1 MNKKMILHI
10 IGRLLQIEALLLLLP
25 MLIGLGYGDD
35 SVAAFMLTILVSL
48 VLGSLLTLKKPK
60 NTMIFVRDG
69 FIATALS
76 WLALS
81 LIGALPFIISGYI
94 PNPTD
99 AIFEVVSGFTT
110 TGSSILTDVEALPH
124 GLLFWRSFTHWIGGM
139 GVLVFMMAVIPMLGG
154 GQNLHL
160 MRAESPGPQVGKL
173 VPNLRKTAIFL
184 YVIYTV
190 MTLVQIILLLV
201 AGMPWFDA
209 VTLSFGSAGTGGFG
223 IRNDS
228 IAGYTMIQQSILTV
242 AMILFGVNFQ
252 AYFFIVTRKAKEA
265 FRMEEVRGYLIIIVS
280 AIVMITA
287 HLTARDGLEWLGHH
301 LHHAAFT
308 VASII
313 TTTGYATV
321 DFEGWTSF
329 AKTILV
335 ILMFIGAC
343 AGSTGGGMKVSRL
356 LVYIKS
362 IRKELHRVIHPR
374 RVKVLQLDGHTINH
388 DTQRSINV
396 FLALYFIL
404 MTLSILIVSLDGKDL
419 VTNFTSVA
427 ATINNIGPGLSVVGP
442 TGNFSSFSLL
452 SKWVFIFDMLVGRLE
467 LFPLVILFTRSA
479 WSK

>member
-25 MLIGLGYGDD
+25 LLVGLGYGDD
-35 SVAAFMLTILVSL
+35 SAAAFAITILVSL
-48 VLGSLLTLKKPK
+48 ALGSVMTLKKPK

-184 YVIYTV
+184 YVIYSV
-190 MTLVQIILLLV
+190 MTIVQIILLLL
-201 AGMPWFDA
+201 AGMPAFDA
-209 VTLSFGSAGTGGFG
+209 VILSFGSAGTGGFG
-223 IRNDS
+223 IKNDS

-242 AMILFGVNFQ
+242 AMILFGINFQ

-265 FRMEEVRGYLIIIVS
+265 FRMEEVRGYLIIIAS
-280 AIVMITA
+280 AILMIAA
-287 HLTARDGLEWLGHH
+287 HLTARDGLQWLGHH

-404 MTLSILIVSLDGKDL
+404 TTLSILIVSLDGKDL
-419 VTNFTSVA
+419 VTNFTSVV

-442 TGNFSSFSLL
+442 TGNFSSFSIL